1 MELLFEN
8 FSYGLRLASSA
19 SPMAIWIKELGSCED
34 KEGLKMVSRIRRGSR
49 SKAFMPPERPY
60 FR

>member
-19 SPMAIWIKELGSCED
+19 SPMAILIKELGECED
-34 KEGLKMVSRIRRGSR
+34 KEGG
-49 SKAFMPPERPY
+49 
-60 FR
+60 

>member
-19 SPMAIWIKELGSCED
+19 SPMAIWIKELG
-34 KEGLKMVSRIRRGSR
+34 
-49 SKAFMPPERPY
+49 
-60 FR
+60 